1 MRAEPF
7 AAGRVPPSVPPALR
21 GEITGTVSLDSD
33 IRLLS
38 QVRLFQGFQPDH
50 LRLLAFGAEA
60 RTLGR
65 GTQVY
70 LEGTNADGGY
80 VIVHGQITLTSG
92 THNAI
97 VATHGAGSL
106 LAEMALITPVQ
117 HAATAVA
124 VEHTEVLKIPRPL
137 FLRMLEEY
145 PQLAAILQRRIG
157 REVAEFAAKLDIIR
171 ARLDHA
177 TDREARGRSGER

>member
-1 MRAEPF
+1 MLMRPF
-7 AAGRVPPSVPPALR
+7 ETGPATVPFQ
-21 GEITGTVSLDSD
+21 GEITGNVSLDSD

-38 QVRLFQGFQPDH
+38 QVQLFQGFGPDH

-70 LEGTNADGGY
+70 LEGTRADGGI

-92 THNAI
+92 THNRI
-97 VATHGAGSL
+97 VSTHGPGSL
-106 LAEMALITPVQ
+106 LAAMALITPVE
-117 HAATAVA
+117 HAATAEA

-145 PQLAAILQRRIG
+145 PHLAAILQRRIG
-157 REVAEFAAKLDIIR
+157 REVSQFVDKLDIVR

-177 TDREARGRSGER
+177 TDRDARGKSGER